1 MARMHPDI
9 LELEYTESEAEIFVY
24 EELRKQLDETFHVFH
39 SVTWT
44 GSRNIRGECDFV
56 IFSKKHGFVTLEV
69 KGGRIEMVDNTWYST
84 TRANERFRIKDP
96 IKQAR
101 YAQWAFR
108 DLYKACFKEFFS
120 GIFTW
125 AVCFPDSAFVPSFH
139 HKDLNQYNVLH
150 AGNLG
155 HIRKWIEELFHYTR
169 PGERDEVLEK
179 KEAENFLSLFNV
191 SMKLPR
197 SILFTLHKQRE
208 ELENINQFQ
217 DYLLDLFDDKNR
229 VGFQGA
235 AGTGKTWIAIKKAA
249 RLAER
254 GKRVLFLCFSN
265 DLERYIREHL
275 AGFRSVRVTTFH
287 SFAVA
292 VLADVII
299 SAAGSAKHDFKRFI
313 RDLFRKVPRPR
324 QDSFDPEEFELDSA
338 DIKALVRR
346 IAGLREGAGLGPLVA
361 HYKDEGILDEDLLD
375 IFACLLPSD
384 AGGYGSSGFYSDRL
398 PKALLEVFEDYRLQD
413 QFDAIVIDEAQ
424 DFEENWCDCITYFF
438 KSRQDRTIYIFYDDN
453 QSIFRNVGE
462 LPVVR
467 LIAHRGLG
475 NFIFHLR
482 NNLRNTQEI
491 HDYAVRTTGMGST
504 AHSMDI
510 RGLEPEE
517 ASFRSSEEVRRYVG
531 KILHDLVTVHGL
543 AGSSITVLCNV
554 PLSDSPFGHFSEIGG
569 FTLVP
574 EGPAVRTNEIVYRTI
589 SQFKGLES
597 DIAVVVLDYK
607 AKTAEPHHRIT
618 PELLYVGFTR
628 AKYMLY
634 AVKLGE

>member
-1 MARMHPDI
+1 MHPDI

-44 GSRNIRGECDFV
+44 GNRNIRGECDFV

-69 KGGRIEMVDNTWYST
+69 KGGRIETADNTWYSSN
-84 TRANERFRIKDP
+84 RDNERFRIKDP

-108 DLYKACFKEFFS
+108 DLYKACFKEYFS

-125 AVCFPDSAFVPSFH
+125 AVCFPDSSFIPAFH
-139 HKDLNQYNVLH
+139 HKDLNRYNVLH
-150 AGNLG
+150 AGNLS
-155 HIRKWIEELFHYTR
+155 HIRKWIEDLFRYTR

-179 KEAENFLSLFNV
+179 KEADNFLSLFNV

-235 AGTGKTWIAIKKAA
+235 AGTGKTWIAVKKAE

-265 DLERYIREHL
+265 NLEHYIQQHL

-287 SFAVA
+287 SFAVT
-292 VLADVII
+292 VLADAII
-299 SAAGSAKHDFKRFI
+299 AASAGAKHDFKRFI
-313 RDLFRKVPRPR
+313 RDLFRKIPRLR
-324 QDSFDPEEFELDSA
+324 QDPFDPEDFELNSA
-338 DIKALVRR
+338 DIKALIRK
-346 IAGLREGAGLGPLVA
+346 IAGLTEAGGFGILIGR
-361 HYKDEGILDEDLLD
+361 YKDEGILDEGLLD
-375 IFACLLPSD
+375 IFSCLLPPED
-384 AGGYGSSGFYSDRL
+384 AKAAGDSGFYSDRL
-398 PKALLEVFEDYRLQD
+398 PKALLEVFEDYTLQD
-413 QFDAIVIDEAQ
+413 QFDAIIIDEAQ

-438 KSRQDRTIYIFYDDN
+438 RHRQDRIIYIFYDDN
-453 QSIFRNVGE
+453 QSIFQSVGE

-491 HDYAVRTTGMGST
+491 HDFAVRATGLGST

-517 ASFRSSEEVRRYVG
+517 TSFRAPDEVRRYVG

-543 AGSSITVLCNV
+543 SGSSITILCNV
-554 PLSDSPFGHFSEIGG
+554 PLPDSPFGHFPVIGG

-574 EGPAVRTNEIVYRTI
+574 DGPVERSDEIMYRTI

-597 DIAVVVLDYK
+597 DIAVVVLDYAPK
-607 AKTAEPHHRIT
+607 MAEPHHRIT

-628 AKYMLY
+628 AKYVLY
-634 AVKLGE
+634 VVKHGE